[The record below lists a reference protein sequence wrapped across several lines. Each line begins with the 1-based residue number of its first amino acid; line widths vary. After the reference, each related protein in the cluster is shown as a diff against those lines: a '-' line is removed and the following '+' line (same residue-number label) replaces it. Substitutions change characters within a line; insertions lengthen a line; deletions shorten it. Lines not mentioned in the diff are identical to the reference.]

1 MKGCVP
7 LKKKWIFLCFLLL
20 LLTGCSGGTK
30 KLRFGTAGIGGVYH
44 AFADTF
50 ANILNTET
58 DDFQTEVKTTAGSAA
73 NLGCCQMAIS
83 SWRLSRQIFFR
94 MPGTVRGALLAE
106 RLARAMAQWQLS
118 TQRPVRS

>member
-7 LKKKWIFLCFLLL
+7 LKKKWMFLCFILL
-20 LLTGCSGGTK
+20 LLTGCSGGAK

-58 DDFQTEVKTTAGSAA
+58 DDFQQK
-73 NLGCCQMAIS
+73 
-83 SWRLSRQIFFR
+83 
-94 MPGTVRGALLAE
+94 
-106 RLARAMAQWQLS
+106 
-118 TQRPVRS
+118 